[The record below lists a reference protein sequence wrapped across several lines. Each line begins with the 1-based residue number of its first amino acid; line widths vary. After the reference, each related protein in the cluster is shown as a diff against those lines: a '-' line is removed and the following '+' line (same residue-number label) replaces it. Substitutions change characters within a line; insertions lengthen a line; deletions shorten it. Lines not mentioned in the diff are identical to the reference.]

1 MTAPDGRT
9 LVRMGELAV
18 ARGHGTLVA
27 LGLGSCVAVVLH
39 DAESCVGGLVH
50 VLLPSKALSR
60 DRDQPSRAA
69 DSAIPHAVGAMR
81 ECGADR
87 ARITARLVGGASM
100 FRDLLAAGTVH
111 VGERNVV
118 ACRLGLRTAGIPIVG
133 EAVGGGSGRSV
144 WFDVTRGRVTV
155 RSVGSEPTEL

>member
-1 MTAPDGRT
+1 
-9 LVRMGELAV
+9 MGELAV

-39 DAESCVGGLVH
+39 DPVSCVGGLVH

-60 DRDQPSRAA
+60 DRDHPSRTA
-69 DSAIPHAVGAMR
+69 DSAIPHAVGVMSER
-81 ECGADR
+81 GADR

-100 FRDLLAAGTVH
+100 FRDLLAAGSVH

-133 EAVGGGSGRSV
+133 EAVGGGAGRSV

-155 RSVGSEPTEL
+155 RSVGSEPAEL